1 MIFAGVQTVIAREVS
16 TKKPVIIQLTEG
28 HGNAV
33 FSLVH
38 LDLLTDEQMM
48 ENHDLD
54 TPSLNYLRQSK
65 SARISMLS
73 QILQLLGMNCQ
84 PLNVPELTPVSLL
97 ARKMVSILMQL
108 KKKKKKMTSAK
119 SSCLYYMLWFYP
131 WFKFYFPLFQT
142 HYHTLPYPGT
152 IGR

>member
-1 MIFAGVQTVIAREVS
+1 MIFPGVQTVIAREVS
-16 TKKPVIIQLTEG
+16 TRNPVIIQFTEG
-28 HGNAV
+28 HGSAV
-33 FSLVH
+33 FSLVY

-65 SARISMLS
+65 GARISMLS

-97 ARKMVSILMQL
+97 ARKTVSILMQL
-108 KKKKKKMTSAK
+108 KKK
-119 SSCLYYMLWFYP
+119 
-131 WFKFYFPLFQT
+131 
-142 HYHTLPYPGT
+142 
-152 IGR
+152 

>member
-1 MIFAGVQTVIAREVS
+1 MSVIFAGVQTVIAREVN

-28 HGNAV
+28 HGSAV

-48 ENHDLD
+48 ETHDLD

-65 SARISMLS
+65 GARISMLS
-73 QILQLLGMNCQ
+73 QILQLLGINCQ

-97 ARKMVSILMQL
+97 ARKMVSIL
-108 KKKKKKMTSAK
+108 
-119 SSCLYYMLWFYP
+119 
-131 WFKFYFPLFQT
+131 LF
-142 HYHTLPYPGT
+142 
-152 IGR
+152 